1 MSHNINNHV
10 NSERLQAFLE
20 GELVTTE
27 RTVVEEHL
35 HDCVRC
41 SADLDAWR
49 HLFSELVE
57 LEGLRPHEGFQ
68 DRVMAAVQLPERLS
82 LAARLRARL
91 GSLMPAAVRGHVSSD
106 RLQDMLEGFL
116 PQHQTARIEAH
127 LSTCHACSEEA
138 GALSAVFRGLDRLER
153 LEPSAE
159 FAARVLEAV
168 RVRAAAPAK
177 APEPAWTRVLAWGS
191 RLVPQSREAWAAL
204 SGVAVTPAVSVGL
217 LFYAVFSHP
226 TLTPGALA
234 SYVWWQVSD
243 AALLTWTA
251 LAAFGLESAQ
261 ASGAYPLF
269 EALAAAPMV
278 VAGGFLIYSLACA
291 FALRV
296 LYRHLIITHP
306 LDGRY
311 AQLSVS

>member
-20 GELVTTE
+20 GELATTE
-27 RTVVEEHL
+27 RAVVEEHL

-127 LSTCHACSEEA
+127 L
-138 GALSAVFRGLDRLER
+138 
-153 LEPSAE
+153 
-159 FAARVLEAV
+159 
-168 RVRAAAPAK
+168 
-177 APEPAWTRVLAWGS
+177 
-191 RLVPQSREAWAAL
+191 
-204 SGVAVTPAVSVGL
+204 
-217 LFYAVFSHP
+217 
-226 TLTPGALA
+226 
-234 SYVWWQVSD
+234 
-243 AALLTWTA
+243 
-251 LAAFGLESAQ
+251 
-261 ASGAYPLF
+261 
-269 EALAAAPMV
+269 
-278 VAGGFLIYSLACA
+278 
-291 FALRV
+291 
-296 LYRHLIITHP
+296 
-306 LDGRY
+306 
-311 AQLSVS
+311 

>member
-1 MSHNINNHV
+1 
-10 NSERLQAFLE
+10 
-20 GELVTTE
+20 
-27 RTVVEEHL
+27 
-35 HDCVRC
+35 
-41 SADLDAWR
+41 
-49 HLFSELVE
+49 
-57 LEGLRPHEGFQ
+57 
-68 DRVMAAVQLPERLS
+68 
-82 LAARLRARL
+82 
-91 GSLMPAAVRGHVSSD
+91 
-106 RLQDMLEGFL
+106 
-116 PQHQTARIEAH
+116 
-127 LSTCHACSEEA
+127 
-138 GALSAVFRGLDRLER
+138 
-153 LEPSAE
+153 
-159 FAARVLEAV
+159 
-168 RVRAAAPAK
+168 
-177 APEPAWTRVLAWGS
+177 
-191 RLVPQSREAWAAL
+191 
-204 SGVAVTPAVSVGL
+204 L